1 MHPLDVVKTRFQ
13 IQTTGLP
20 GDPNY
25 YTSVYDCMR
34 KITKHEGFFSLYKG
48 VLPPIVVETPKR
60 GLKVNIKYLIIWRPP
75 RKS

>member
-13 IQTTGLP
+13 IQTTGKP

-34 KITKHEGFFSLYKG
+34 KMARNEGVLSLYKG
-48 VLPPIVVETPKR
+48 VLPPVLVETPKR
-60 GLKVNIKYLIIWRPP
+60 AVKV
-75 RKS
+75 